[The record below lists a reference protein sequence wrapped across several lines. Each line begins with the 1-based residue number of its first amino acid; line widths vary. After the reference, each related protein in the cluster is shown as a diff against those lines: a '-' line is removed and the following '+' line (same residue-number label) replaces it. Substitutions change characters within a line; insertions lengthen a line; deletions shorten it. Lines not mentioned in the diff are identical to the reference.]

1 MHREGTTGSLVIVL
15 VGVRL
20 RDRSDQRLVLLVHAD
35 QLGVQIVDATLN
47 LGHAR
52 LCACGTFAGGVR
64 LSVKV

>member
-1 MHREGTTGSLVIVL
+1 
-15 VGVRL
+15 
-20 RDRSDQRLVLLVHAD
+20 LLVHAD